1 MWLCMSRFPPLGLHK
16 GFLNSLCLLILLI
29 HIKHKSNKMK
39 FCTEPML
46 SFAVILKSKRQGINT
61 ITFCLPLPLWFWYYR
76 CWLDRINR
84 DVIKTVLISFK
95 ENPSTGWI
103 RLKAVTNNW
112 AVAHKSWM
120 VRCSPR
126 TPGILVEA
134 ICPTIRPEFRF
145 STDLFLL
152 FAHAHSTKMYVALW
166 FNLSFV
172 YDHLTKN

>member
-1 MWLCMSRFPPLGLHK
+1 MSRFPPLGLHK

-84 DVIKTVLISFK
+84 DVIKKVLISFK

-103 RLKAVTNNW
+103 RLKAVTL
-112 AVAHKSWM
+112 
-120 VRCSPR
+120 
-126 TPGILVEA
+126 LVEA

-152 FAHAHSTKMYVALW
+152 FAHVHSTKIYVPLW

>member
-1 MWLCMSRFPPLGLHK
+1 MSRFPPLGLHK

-29 HIKHKSNKMK
+29 HIKHKSNKMT

-84 DVIKTVLISFK
+84 DVIKKVLISFK

-103 RLKAVTNNW
+103 RLKAVTL
-112 AVAHKSWM
+112 
-120 VRCSPR
+120 
-126 TPGILVEA
+126 LVEA

-152 FAHAHSTKMYVALW
+152 FAHVHSTKIYVPLW

>member
-84 DVIKTVLISFK
+84 DVIKKVLISFK

-103 RLKAVTNNW
+103 RLKAVTL
-112 AVAHKSWM
+112 
-120 VRCSPR
+120 
-126 TPGILVEA
+126 LVEA

-152 FAHAHSTKMYVALW
+152 FAHVHSTKIYVPLW